1 MHDRLHLLSVDSLRA
16 LANFLTKDI
25 FFEDRSISAV
35 FCLKSTGTEDRN
47 VYLQGRV
54 PCLDGMDPVVFRDL
68 EGFQIFSG
76 LKFAQTAQH
85 LGPKPAG
92 CLLSVEIDG
101 TCQAVEVDR

>member
-1 MHDRLHLLSVDSLRA
+1 MHDRLHLLSVDSRRA
-16 LANFLTKDI
+16 LANFLTEVI
-25 FFEDRSISAV
+25 FFDEDGSISAV
-35 FCLKSTGTEDRN
+35 FRLKSTGTEDRN

-54 PCLDGMDPVVFRDL
+54 PCLDGMDPAVFRDF

-92 CLLSVEIDG
+92 CLLSVEID
-101 TCQAVEVDR
+101 